1 MSYLHYM
8 YHHYS
13 IALNCELTI
22 PGVHNIMQIGTS
34 YETFYN
40 LELSVLS
47 FSKNPKDPNHPM
59 GHMSPKNHS

>member
-40 LELSVLS
+40 LESL
-47 FSKNPKDPNHPM
+47 F
-59 GHMSPKNHS
+59 